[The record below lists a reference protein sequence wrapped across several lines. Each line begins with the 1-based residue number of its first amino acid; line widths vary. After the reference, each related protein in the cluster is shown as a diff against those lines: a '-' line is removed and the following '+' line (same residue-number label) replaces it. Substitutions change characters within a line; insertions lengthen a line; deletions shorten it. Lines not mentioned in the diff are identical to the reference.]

1 MRRAFAP
8 RGRSWYGL
16 AGRWLA
22 AVAIA
27 VQLAAASVVVLPSA
41 PVHALD
47 GLIAASICDGAEGA
61 ANGGQGSHHHHAP
74 DCALCPLCQAIAHA
88 GVLLAPPAFAFAAP
102 IHVTLRMALLPPA
115 RAPPAREVG
124 APYPRGPPLPV

>member
-1 MRRAFAP
+1 MRRVFAP

-41 PVHALD
+41 PVQALE
-47 GLIAASICDGAEGA
+47 GLIAASICDGVDTHGPE
-61 ANGGQGSHHHHAP
+61 SHHHHAP
-74 DCALCPLCQAIAHA
+74 ACTLCPLCQAIAHA
-88 GVLLAPPAFAFAAP
+88 GMLLAPPGFTLAAP
-102 IHVTLRMALLPPA
+102 THVKLRMALLPPA
-115 RAPPAREVG
+115 RAPPARDAG
-124 APYPRGPPLPV
+124 AAYPRGPPLPV